1 MMSNFREK
9 IVSYQ
14 KNIYPGYSDTCIN
27 SSIYSD
33 LYHLAV
39 ADFNQHLSIYNKC
52 KSRLDD
58 VINDFGILEEK
69 SSSIGAGH
77 SSKYV
82 SLHMTSIY
90 YHFLDKQNKQLDENL
105 DAMIGNSIEEFCE
118 KLCFDNA
125 WSVSNEI
132 MALGTILYRIDN
144 NSGSNNLLN
153 LSDWL
158 LRHKTFQNGLWE
170 SVDNKNRGLINSAA
184 ATFHYLPLFLHLKKL
199 IPGSRGYIEH
209 AKKLYMR
216 NGYFSAPDGYA
227 CIDYDVIYMIF
238 YCLVNY
244 KEDLKPD
251 ELEWVT
257 FALNEHLKNLYG
269 LQNTDGGFG
278 EYGYGTNMFIAFLN
292 SFEVLIKNRCL
303 NSFIWNLKKIVRQTL
318 FKNTISF
325 SNSVMHCGSKMNE
338 SNIFATWFRLLTIE
352 TVEVSLGLI
361 KDPDSVI
368 MKQGYD
374 KAPGLGYMPYALI
387 KN

>member
-153 LSDWL
+153 LSD
-158 LRHKTFQNGLWE
+158 
-170 SVDNKNRGLINSAA
+170 
-184 ATFHYLPLFLHLKKL
+184 
-199 IPGSRGYIEH
+199 
-209 AKKLYMR
+209 
-216 NGYFSAPDGYA
+216 
-227 CIDYDVIYMIF
+227 
-238 YCLVNY
+238 
-244 KEDLKPD
+244 
-251 ELEWVT
+251 
-257 FALNEHLKNLYG
+257 
-269 LQNTDGGFG
+269 
-278 EYGYGTNMFIAFLN
+278 
-292 SFEVLIKNRCL
+292 
-303 NSFIWNLKKIVRQTL
+303 
-318 FKNTISF
+318 
-325 SNSVMHCGSKMNE
+325 
-338 SNIFATWFRLLTIE
+338 
-352 TVEVSLGLI
+352 
-361 KDPDSVI
+361 
-368 MKQGYD
+368 
-374 KAPGLGYMPYALI
+374 
-387 KN
+387 

>member
-1 MMSNFREK
+1 
-9 IVSYQ
+9 
-14 KNIYPGYSDTCIN
+14 
-27 SSIYSD
+27 
-33 LYHLAV
+33 
-39 ADFNQHLSIYNKC
+39 
-52 KSRLDD
+52 
-58 VINDFGILEEK
+58 
-69 SSSIGAGH
+69 
-77 SSKYV
+77 
-82 SLHMTSIY
+82 
-90 YHFLDKQNKQLDENL
+90 
-105 DAMIGNSIEEFCE
+105 
-118 KLCFDNA
+118 
-125 WSVSNEI
+125 
-132 MALGTILYRIDN
+132 
-144 NSGSNNLLN
+144 
-153 LSDWL
+153 
-158 LRHKTFQNGLWE
+158 
-170 SVDNKNRGLINSAA
+170 
-184 ATFHYLPLFLHLKKL
+184 
-199 IPGSRGYIEH
+199 
-209 AKKLYMR
+209 MR

>member
-118 KLCFDNA
+118 KL
-125 WSVSNEI
+125 
-132 MALGTILYRIDN
+132 
-144 NSGSNNLLN
+144 
-153 LSDWL
+153 
-158 LRHKTFQNGLWE
+158 
-170 SVDNKNRGLINSAA
+170 
-184 ATFHYLPLFLHLKKL
+184 
-199 IPGSRGYIEH
+199 
-209 AKKLYMR
+209 
-216 NGYFSAPDGYA
+216 
-227 CIDYDVIYMIF
+227 
-238 YCLVNY
+238 
-244 KEDLKPD
+244 
-251 ELEWVT
+251 
-257 FALNEHLKNLYG
+257 
-269 LQNTDGGFG
+269 
-278 EYGYGTNMFIAFLN
+278 
-292 SFEVLIKNRCL
+292 
-303 NSFIWNLKKIVRQTL
+303 
-318 FKNTISF
+318 
-325 SNSVMHCGSKMNE
+325 
-338 SNIFATWFRLLTIE
+338 
-352 TVEVSLGLI
+352 
-361 KDPDSVI
+361 
-368 MKQGYD
+368 
-374 KAPGLGYMPYALI
+374 
-387 KN
+387 